1 MATLPTSEGENRVYM
16 MMAGSRMHDCQC
28 ACHQGHGPAL
38 GLKARPET
46 FKELL
51 PEVSR
56 LIEHLTK
63 LAGPGSAEAP
73 NRLAEVD
80 LCLLHMLEDWV
91 VLSKAEIEQAPKP

>member
-1 MATLPTSEGENRVYM
+1 MATLPAAEGNNNRAM
-16 MMAGSRMHDCQC
+16 MYRAHTDCQC
-28 ACHQGHGPAL
+28 ACHQGSGPAL
-38 GLKARPET
+38 GLKARPDT

-80 LCLLHMLEDWV
+80 LCLLHILEDWV
-91 VLSKAEIEQAPKP
+91 VLSKAEIEQAQK